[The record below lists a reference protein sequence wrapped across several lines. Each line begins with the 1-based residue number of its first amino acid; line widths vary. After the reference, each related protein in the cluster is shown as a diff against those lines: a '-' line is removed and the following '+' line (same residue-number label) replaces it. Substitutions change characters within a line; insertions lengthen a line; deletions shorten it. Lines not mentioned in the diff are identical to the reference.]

1 MSYPPPLK
9 EVSLPE
15 PTAEE
20 ISVTIG
26 PMVMPYSWSV
36 NNISATLPTVP
47 VYQSGGEFG
56 MDKPISIMKVATQE
70 VVDVLLVSNVVL
82 NVLCVYLLRSPI
94 FLTDDKSRVLLFFIP
109 IRSIKT
115 RWHILFMSTA
125 THSGFWG

>member
-36 NNISATLPTVP
+36 NNISATFPTVP

-70 VVDVLLVSNVVL
+70 VVDVLLVSNEVL
-82 NVLCVYLLRSPI
+82 NVLCVY
-94 FLTDDKSRVLLFFIP
+94 FVKKSNF
-109 IRSIKT
+109 SY
-115 RWHILFMSTA
+115 
-125 THSGFWG
+125 